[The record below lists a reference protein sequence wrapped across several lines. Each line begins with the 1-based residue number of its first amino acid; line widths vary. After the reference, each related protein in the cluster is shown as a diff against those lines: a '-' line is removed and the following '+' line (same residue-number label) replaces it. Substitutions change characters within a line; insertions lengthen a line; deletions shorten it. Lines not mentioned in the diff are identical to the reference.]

1 MTVSA
6 STRCA
11 IEKAL
16 IQTLGPS
23 AIDHVVIREEF
34 DHADEEALFLEVV
47 MKRSDQPLT
56 ADKSIDARVA
66 VSDALLELSD
76 PRFPYMRFTHPD
88 DVSVEDDSSEQRSTR
103 SH

>member
-11 IEKAL
+11 IEDAL
-16 IQTLGPS
+16 IRTLGTS
-23 AIDHVVIREEF
+23 AIDHVVIREGV

-47 MKRSDQPLT
+47 MKQGDEPLT
-56 ADKSIDARVA
+56 PHKSIDARVA
-66 VSDALLELSD
+66 VSDALLGIRDL
-76 PRFPYMRFTHPD
+76 RFPYMRFTHPD
-88 DVSVEDDSSEQRSTR
+88 DVSVDDGAPEPFSKR